1 MRLLQGMIVC
11 ALGAFMSL
19 TGLDASAADRVYQG
33 VWHTTNR
40 KLDGTM
46 TCVVSDFGDEK
57 WKGRFYGVW
66 QGVPFDYTVNFAG
79 PPSELRGT
87 ATIDGA
93 HYDWHGSLSD
103 DSASRFTGK
112 FGGTRYTGY
121 FDLTRSREKADAK
134 PRER

>member
-1 MRLLQGMIVC
+1 MRLLQGIAVC
-11 ALGAFMSL
+11 AFACALSFDSD
-19 TGLDASAADRVYQG
+19 TNAADRVYQG
-33 VWHTTNR
+33 TWNTTNR

-46 TCVVSDFGDEK
+46 TCVVSEMGVQK

-79 PPSELRGT
+79 TPDQLRGV

-93 HYDWHGSLSD
+93 HYDWQGALTD
-103 DSASRFTGK
+103 DSRFTGR

-121 FDLTRSREKADAK
+121 FDLTRSREPAAAK